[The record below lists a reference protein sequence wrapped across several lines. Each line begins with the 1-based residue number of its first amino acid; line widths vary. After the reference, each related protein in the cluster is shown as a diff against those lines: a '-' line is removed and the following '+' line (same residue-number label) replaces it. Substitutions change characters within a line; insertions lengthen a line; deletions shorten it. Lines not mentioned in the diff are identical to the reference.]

1 MAKKSAPRSTKK
13 PQSTKKQPDVAHPG
27 MMGDGTEE
35 QNLDERGNPGARIK
49 KDEVDAAFGSKSL
62 TSVNRGVTLMTDK
75 SNFTPDEWKLLLQSV
90 VAAGIAVT
98 AADPSGLWGLLKES
112 FAGGTVL
119 AKAKM
124 DPGTNAL
131 IKAVVA
137 DFSTAEGSAARD
149 GLKNTFKG
157 SKPAEIK
164 DKCIEILRQTAAIVD
179 VKAPG
184 DAAAL
189 KGWLQQISQHV
200 AEAAKESGFLGI
212 GGVPVSDAEKATLT
226 EISSALKSAA

>member
-1 MAKKSAPRSTKK
+1 MRTALMSALVPGSILTFAKTVPPASLPSAVLKSAP
-13 PQSTKKQPDVAHPG
+13 
-27 MMGDGTEE
+27 
-35 QNLDERGNPGARIK
+35 
-49 KDEVDAAFGSKSL
+49 
-62 TSVNRGVTLMTDK
+62 
-75 SNFTPDEWKLLLQSV
+75 
-90 VAAGIAVT
+90 
-98 AADPSGLWGLLKES
+98 
-112 FAGGTVL
+112 
-119 AKAKM
+119 
-124 DPGTNAL
+124 
-131 IKAVVA
+131 
-137 DFSTAEGSAARD
+137 ARD

-164 DKCIEILRQTAAIVD
+164 NKCIEILRQTAAIVD

-226 EISSALKSAA
+226 EISSALKLAA